1 MSAMQKRSYAVAAA
15 LAACAMMLGLA
26 GCSATT
32 AADAPLTQTAS
43 LSGRA
48 HGGNFPIQNATVQLY
63 AAGNGGYGSAATP
76 LLDTPITTDAYGMFT
91 ITGHFTC
98 PTPSTQV
105 YLTAMGGNPGLAAG
119 TNNTGAG
126 LMVALGPCS
135 GLSSIPFVWMNEVTT
150 VASVWSLSHF
160 MQGYAAVGSTSTNTA
175 GLAQA
180 FSAYNKL
187 ITVGTAAMPGPLLAS
202 GATLPTAEINTIADA
217 LATCINSIGG
227 VAGDGSPCGALYTAA
242 TPLHGTA
249 PTDTITAAMNIA
261 RNPGSNVAA
270 IFALVTGQ
278 PVFEPTLSAVPS
290 DWTIAIN
297 YTGGGLNAPK
307 GTAFDASGNIWVA
320 NSGTGAN
327 SLSEFN
333 NAGTAISNSAGF
345 TGGGLNLPTAL
356 AVDLTGNVWVAN
368 AGSGTS
374 VLSKFTSAGT
384 PVSSTGYTGGGLNAP
399 KSISVDGNGN
409 VWLANFGANTV
420 SEFSNNGTALSGTG
434 GYSGGGVTAPVGIAI
449 NPN

>member
-1 MSAMQKRSYAVAAA
+1 
-15 LAACAMMLGLA
+15 
-26 GCSATT
+26 
-32 AADAPLTQTAS
+32 
-43 LSGRA
+43 
-48 HGGNFPIQNATVQLY
+48 
-63 AAGNGGYGSAATP
+63 
-76 LLDTPITTDAYGMFT
+76 
-91 ITGHFTC
+91 
-98 PTPSTQV
+98 
-105 YLTAMGGNPGLAAG
+105 
-119 TNNTGAG
+119 
-126 LMVALGPCS
+126 
-135 GLSSIPFVWMNEVTT
+135 
-150 VASVWSLSHF
+150 
-160 MQGYAAVGSTSTNTA
+160 
-175 GLAQA
+175 
-180 FSAYNKL
+180 
-187 ITVGTAAMPGPLLAS
+187 
-202 GATLPTAEINTIADA
+202 
-217 LATCINSIGG
+217 
-227 VAGDGSPCGALYTAA
+227 
-242 TPLHGTA
+242 
-249 PTDTITAAMNIA
+249 MNIA